1 MSKKYSNTTADYLEW
16 NEAMNLVRKLYDDNK
31 ITLSLYIAC
40 SCFFGLRASDTLSL
54 RWIDLLD
61 KDEFELVEKK
71 TKKKRN
77 IKINQQ
83 LKRHISDCYDKIK
96 PIGQQ
101 EFIFLS
107 QKGSVF
113 SIQRLNIILKDLK
126 KQYNLKIKNFS
137 SHSLRKSFGREIFN
151 RSAENA
157 ELSIV
162 KLSQLFNHSNPA
174 ITRRY
179 LGISQKEL
187 LDTYDV
193 LSF

>member
-1 MSKKYSNTTADYLEW
+1 MSKKFSQTTSDYLEW
-16 NEAMNLVRKLYDDNK
+16 NQAMNLIRNLFNDENYRMSLLISFGAFWGLRISD
-31 ITLSLYIAC
+31 ILSLKFVQVYN
-40 SCFFGLRASDTLSL
+40 L
-54 RWIDLLD
+54 
-61 KDEFELVEKK
+61 DEFELVEKK
-71 TKKKRN
+71 TMKSRT
-77 IKINQQ
+77 IKINAQ
-83 LKRHISDCYDKIK
+83 LKRHIIDCYLNIK
-96 PIGQQ
+96 PTSLD
-101 EFIFLS
+101 EYIFTS
-107 QKGSVF
+107 QKNSVY
-113 SIQRLNIILKDLK
+113 SIQRINVLLKDMK
-126 KQYNLKIKNFS
+126 TKYNLKIKNFS

-157 ELSIV
+157 ELAIV